1 MPFEGPEAPRGPQC
15 PFDMTQREE
24 IQFRLLQVLK
34 DEPQISQRELALRMG
49 ISLGLTNYCLKAL
62 ITKGWVKTRNFFES
76 GRKDRYLY
84 QLTPQGIANK
94 AQLTREFLARK
105 RAEYQ
110 AIEAEIR
117 DLEATLEETGTDL
130 FFDRR
135 DNPQDAKK

>member
-1 MPFEGPEAPRGPQC
+1 
-15 PFDMTQREE
+15 MTQREE

-62 ITKGWVKTRNFFES
+62 IGKGWVKTKNFLES